1 MKRITALILA
11 AAVAGTAL
19 VGCSDKKDKES
30 SREVRV
36 STTEIDTAILGEWSN
51 GASGYIF
58 SEDRTVSLP
67 IDFTSS
73 AHFNSDGSFS
83 MESTKV
89 GKEEIKF
96 DGTQLTV
103 SHHYDASE
111 VDEGGE
117 QDILLLDMKRRGE
130 ADSSSYDGEYDLL
143 NGSYRDMLAYNL
155 AISTEKIS
163 VTAAVDGE
171 KLKFTVNDYCSFETN
186 DGTLELFS
194 ENMNYVKHTDDSV
207 KYTYK
212 IDGDTLTL
220 TYEDGAQEVLKK
232 VK

>member
-1 MKRITALILA
+1 
-11 AAVAGTAL
+11 
-19 VGCSDKKDKES
+19 
-30 SREVRV
+30 
-36 STTEIDTAILGEWSN
+36 
-51 GASGYIF
+51 
-58 SEDRTVSLP
+58 
-67 IDFTSS
+67 
-73 AHFNSDGSFS
+73 

-143 NGSYRDMLAYNL
+143 DGSYRDMLAYNL